1 MMKMNNNL
9 LRNKKGGID
18 VEKVF
23 LIVFVLMILLGLIY
37 VISAGGSR

>member
-1 MMKMNNNL
+1 MKVNNNL

-23 LIVFVLMILLGLIY
+23 LLIFALMILVGLIY